1 MEPTTTSA
9 RIQCT
14 HPESESTCPFHRPR
28 RRRELLCDRKD
39 PYLHLTPRRL
49 AFTVVKSGF
58 VVAAPMINEV
68 ILENLD
74 EVILRESRL

>member
-1 MEPTTTSA
+1 MGVHDCGRPSA
-9 RIQCT
+9 VFL
-14 HPESESTCPFHRPR
+14 PP
-28 RRRELLCDRKD
+28 RRELLCDRKD

-58 VVAAPMINEV
+58 VVAAPMINQV

-74 EVILRESRL
+74 EVTAVVYVLYRVCA